1 MCRRRAAR
9 LVLRC
14 ARVAGPVGA
23 VGIDVERPRGAL
35 DDLFRD
41 HDFLDAFQAHPKIDP
56 IDWIERIPF
65 SETRNYV
72 QRVLENLQV
81 YRVRFGGG
89 SKLLIEADLRRG
101 AKSN

>member
-1 MCRRRAAR
+1 MPPQARAQLGKNPAGGTGAETLIGNVGLVELDKRFCRRRAAR

-41 HDFLDAFQAHPKIDP
+41 YDLLDAF
-56 IDWIERIPF
+56 
-65 SETRNYV
+65 
-72 QRVLENLQV
+72 
-81 YRVRFGGG
+81 
-89 SKLLIEADLRRG
+89 EAR
-101 AKSN
+101 